1 VLTGKP
7 PVEGADLGALLA
19 AVKKGEFAHPRKL
32 EPSIARGLEAVCLK
46 AMALKPEDRY
56 LTPRALADDL
66 EHWLADEPV
75 TAYKEQR
82 LERLGRWLRQHRAW
96 TFAAAATLV
105 GISLAATIGFLV
117 VDTARR
123 QETVARKE
131 AETNFN
137 MALKAVDDYLTSV
150 SENTLLKLQDSVDI
164 RRLRQELLNSALKY
178 YKGFVLERNHDPLVR
193 RQLAHAY
200 FRVGEITHEVESP
213 DQAFEAYHAAQS
225 IWEPLVAAHPEDHE
239 LRVQLAQS
247 YLAVGKLQNQAGSL
261 DLEGATRSLMRA
273 RAILEPLAAANPLE
287 PRYQSSLADCYAEI
301 AAVQARQ
308 AQSNENLVLLE
319 KAKAIEQGLINRY
332 PDKHGYQKSL
342 AEITN
347 VLGYAYYRLGNND
360 EAIKLFREVENI
372 CRTVAEQVT
381 VGPKP
386 LWLLNLLARAHFNI
400 GSIHEEKREFPE
412 ALKSFEQSLGYRSAL
427 ADSHPSVTEYK
438 RTLGLSCREIA
449 IVQHSAHQDAEALR
463 SIERSLDV
471 LKILVRAQPD
481 QASYHSEL
489 GLSWN
494 YLGVLYDESRKN
506 TEALAAFEQAVAEQ
520 LLAVAKAKEADEYR
534 GFLAN
539 HLDNLGEANVD
550 LGRVDQGL
558 TLFRRSLQICRD
570 LSAAHA
576 QNRGYALWAVK
587 SLIRLGTIERHNGDS
602 AAARESF
609 TDARTILERR
619 SGAAPED
626 AALRVLLG
634 AVLDQEGNALLDQGL
649 ANDAQQRFERAVLLL
664 RPRSEPAASA
674 SESARD
680 RQMRGEVLYALGLA
694 ADAGDVGTLERGW
707 RSEALWDLASVLR
720 AQKLVAEADKAD
732 GERLALWNERP
743 PNELVD
749 LAFRL
754 LERAVVI
761 GYGKTPVPDRAITV
775 RELELG
781 QAAQYIRMA
790 ISRGFKDFR
799 KLHSNP
805 DSTFLLSREDVKPLI
820 MDTAFPDRPFGDR

>member
-1 VLTGKP
+1 MSPEQAGGDLERLGPWSDVYSLGATLYTVLTGKP
-7 PVEGADLGALLA
+7 PVEGADLGGMLA
-19 AVKKGEFAHPRKL
+19 AVQKGEFAPPRKI

-46 AMALKPEDRY
+46 AVALKPEDRY
-56 LTPRALADDL
+56 STPRALADDV

-82 LERLGRWLRQHRAW
+82 VERVARWLRQHRAW

-105 GISLAATIGFLV
+105 GISLAATIGVVV

-178 YKGFVLERNHDPLVR
+178 YKGFVLERSHDPLVR
-193 RQLAHAY
+193 RQLAHAF
-200 FRVGEITHEVESP
+200 FRVGEITQEVDSP
-213 DQAFEAYHAAQS
+213 GQAIEAYHQAQA
-225 IWEPLVAAHPEDHE
+225 IWEPLVTAHPADNE
-239 LRVQLAQS
+239 LRGHLAQS
-247 YLAVGKLQNQAGSL
+247 YLAVGKLQNHADNL
-261 DLEGATRSLMRA
+261 DLDNATRSLMRA
-273 RAILEPLAAANPLE
+273 RVILEPLAAANPLE
-287 PRYQSSLADCYAEI
+287 PRFQSSLADCYAEV
-301 AAVQARQ
+301 AAVQARRG
-308 AQSNENLVLLE
+308 QSSENLVLLK
-319 KAKAIEQGLINRY
+319 KAKAIEQGLIDRY
-332 PDKHGYQKSL
+332 PEKHSYQKSL

-360 EAIKLFREVENI
+360 EAIKSFREVENI
-372 CRTVAEQVT
+372 CRTVSEQVT

-386 LWLLNLLARAHFNI
+386 LWLQNLLALAHFNI
-400 GSIHEEKREFPE
+400 GSIHEEKREFSE
-412 ALKSFEQSLGYRSAL
+412 ALKSFEQSLSYRSTL
-427 ADSHPSVTEYK
+427 ADSHPSVTEFK

-449 IVQHSAHQDAEALR
+449 IVQHRAHQDAEALK

-471 LKILVRAQPD
+471 LKVLVRAQPE

-520 LLAVAKAKEADEYR
+520 QLAVAKANEADEYR

-558 TLFRRSLQICRD
+558 TFFSKSLQICRD
-570 LSAAHA
+570 LGAAHP
-576 QNRGYALWAVK
+576 QNRDYALWAVK

-602 AAARESF
+602 AAARDSF
-609 TDARTILERR
+609 TDARTILERW
-619 SGAAPED
+619 SGTAPED

-634 AVLDQEGNALLDQGL
+634 AVLDQEGNALFDQGL
-649 ANDAQQRFERAVLLL
+649 VKEAQQLLERALLL
-664 RPRSEPAASA
+664 RARSEPATSA
-674 SESARD
+674 SETARD
-680 RQMRGEVLYALGLA
+680 RQNRAAVLYALGLA
-694 ADAGDVGTLERGW
+694 VDAGDAGKLEARMAQ
-707 RSEALWDLASVLR
+707 RSAM
-720 AQKLVAEADKAD
+720 
-732 GERLALWNERP
+732 GPGPRP
-743 PNELVD
+743 PGSETGCGSRQSRRRASGHV
-749 LAFRL
+749 
-754 LERAVVI
+754 ERAPARRV
-761 GYGKTPVPDRAITV
+761 GRPG
-775 RELELG
+775 L
-781 QAAQYIRMA
+781 QAAGEIARDWL
-790 ISRGFKDFR
+790 R
-799 KLHSNP
+799 
-805 DSTFLLSREDVKPLI
+805 
-820 MDTAFPDRPFGDR
+820 